1 MTWEELKATF
11 AANIGTTYDKT
22 IEQLAAAIEASPAAF
37 EARIQAFFEALAQ
50 AKANLLHIHARLPNP
65 PRDATDAQFITHY
78 AEMKAL
84 YDALLQGL
92 RQTGAVNASTLEIGN
107 PIVIAVLGVG
117 LTVAAV
123 AWAISAYQY
132 AVGLRDQT
140 AFMAK
145 ELDARVEA
153 MRTDKQLTTAT
164 ATPPSVPADP
174 QNPNKKPEDT
184 GKGGGWLWL
193 VAGLGLAAGAVFV
206 LPKLGKG

>member
-1 MTWEELKATF
+1 MTWEQFKAAFT
-11 AANIGTTYDKT
+11 ADIGVAYDKT
-22 IEQLAAAIEASPAAF
+22 LGQLAAAIEASPKAF
-37 EARIQAFFEALAQ
+37 EARVQAFFEVLAQ
-50 AKANLLHIHARLPNP
+50 IKANLLHLQARLPNP
-65 PRDATDAQFITHY
+65 PKDATDAQFITRY

-84 YDALLQGL
+84 YDAILQGL
-92 RQTGAVNASTLEIGN
+92 RYTGAVNAASLEIGN

-140 AFMAK
+140 SFMAK

-153 MRTDKQLTTAT
+153 MRTDKKLPEAT
-164 ATPPSVPADP
+164 ATPPSAPANP
-174 QNPNKKPEDT
+174 QNPHKKPEDS
-184 GKGGGWLWL
+184 GKGGWLWL